1 MLRDWAGVQGR
12 WVPGGEGPTSLDLQ
26 ILASIEPWGSVV
38 GFREGTPPTT
48 TTFSLESWMLSFF
61 PVIRSSASFPMMLYN
76 SRFLEGT

>member
-38 GFREGTPPTT
+38 GFREGTPPHHIQ
-48 TTFSLESWMLSFF
+48 FRILDVEFF
-61 PVIRSSASFPMMLYN
+61 PSDKIFG
-76 SRFLEGT
+76 FLPNDAL

>member
-12 WVPGGEGPTSLDLQ
+12 WVPGGEGPSPLDLQ

-38 GFREGTPPTT
+38 GFREEPPPPT
-48 TTFSLESWMLSFF
+48 FNLESWMLSFF